1 MLETNADVLRESVIY
16 KNQQKLI
23 ETNAREEMIEGRSR
37 MANENQKT
45 VLENVNDLGEK
56 FSHLSLH
63 FVARPVLIKKRGTI
77 IDFRDTWLMNGTFL
91 SWDER
96 TE

>member
-1 MLETNADVLRESVIY
+1 MLETNADFLIY
-16 KNQQKLI
+16 KNQQQLI
-23 ETNAREEMIEGRSR
+23 EINAREETIEGRNR

-45 VLENVNDLGEK
+45 VPENVNDLGVE

-77 IDFRDTWLMNGTFL
+77 IDFRDTRLMNGTFL

>member
-16 KNQQKLI
+16 KNQQKLV

-45 VLENVNDLGEK
+45 VL
-56 FSHLSLH
+56 
-63 FVARPVLIKKRGTI
+63 
-77 IDFRDTWLMNGTFL
+77 
-91 SWDER
+91 
-96 TE
+96 

>member
-16 KNQQKLI
+16 KSQRKLI
-23 ETNAREEMIEGRSR
+23 ETNAREETIEGRSR
-37 MANENQKT
+37 MANENQKI
-45 VLENVNDLGEK
+45 VPENVNYLGEE

-77 IDFRDTWLMNGTFL
+77 IDFRDTRLMNGTFL